1 MKKQSIYSIARLE
14 TSIEGLKQ
22 YVSEKYEFP
31 ALVKGKSGSG
41 KTHFVLEFM
50 KENKLPFV
58 FVTTPDHDNYFEHV
72 EKELTRYETALH
84 DQIKDLELSES
95 EKTNDKLK
103 EKLKESECPFVIIDE
118 SHKLGIDTEDFQHEK
133 KSYSFGNI
141 SVPYTRLI
149 FISHSSLGKNNSENN
164 RLRKIL
170 VPTPT
175 RQDICNDLISSGLC
189 TKEQA
194 EWSVKH
200 SACNFHSAIETSKD
214 WNTPLQK
221 TYNPRGLD
229 YSVIEVLNFYFQTD
243 PEMQAKYKNKVIF
256 DTMGINSI
264 GNCVAKLGLDK
275 KAIEESEFILKEEG
289 LIVTGSQS
297 KRIIVQGDKDLKLT
311 LAILKFSGLLK
322 LVEKKE
328 PIKANPETQ
337 TAPQTATSKA
347 KPKTKDKAKRKTPT
361 VSKLDKVKPDKT
373 PSELY
378 AEISSQIIRPIDND

>member
-1 MKKQSIYSIARLE
+1 
-14 TSIEGLKQ
+14 
-22 YVSEKYEFP
+22 
-31 ALVKGKSGSG
+31 
-41 KTHFVLEFM
+41 
-50 KENKLPFV
+50 
-58 FVTTPDHDNYFEHV
+58 
-72 EKELTRYETALH
+72 
-84 DQIKDLELSES
+84 
-95 EKTNDKLK
+95 
-103 EKLKESECPFVIIDE
+103 
-118 SHKLGIDTEDFQHEK
+118 
-133 KSYSFGNI
+133 
-141 SVPYTRLI
+141 
-149 FISHSSLGKNNSENN
+149 
-164 RLRKIL
+164 
-170 VPTPT
+170 
-175 RQDICNDLISSGLC
+175 
-189 TKEQA
+189 
-194 EWSVKH
+194 
-200 SACNFHSAIETSKD
+200 
-214 WNTPLQK
+214 
-221 TYNPRGLD
+221 
-229 YSVIEVLNFYFQTD
+229 
-243 PEMQAKYKNKVIF
+243 MQAKYKNKVIF

-275 KAIEESEFILKEEG
+275 KAIEESESILKEEG

>member
-14 TSIEGLKQ
+14 TAIEGLKQ

-50 KENKLPFV
+50 RENKLPCV

-72 EKELTRYETALH
+72 EKELTRYESALH
-84 DQIKDLELSES
+84 DQIRDLELSES

-200 SACNFHSAIETSKD
+200 SSCNFHSAIETSKD
-214 WNTPLQK
+214 WNTPLEK

-243 PEMQAKYKNKVIF
+243 PEMQSRYKNKVVF

-275 KAIEESEFILKEEG
+275 KAIEESESILKEEG

-297 KRIIVQGDKDLKLT
+297 KRIVVQGDKDLKLT

-322 LVEKKE
+322 LVEKKKPE
-328 PIKANPETQ
+328 PKPETQ
-337 TAPQTATSKA
+337 PAPPKA
-347 KPKTKDKAKRKTPT
+347 KVTPPKAKRKTPT
-361 VSKLDKVKPDKT
+361 SKLDNIKPDKS
-373 PSELY
+373 PSQLY
-378 AEISSQIIRPIDND
+378 AEISSQIVKPMDPLAKLD